1 MLSTIK
7 SFSVGY
13 NPINQS
19 NTFTSGD
26 CITGQITLELAKE
39 CEIYSLCVKLK
50 GKAEVSWVELDGKK
64 SKTYHA
70 KEKYF
75 SIKQVI
81 IEESKEPGMLRL
93 KDGQEVK
100 GGQMSFLH
108 LCDQLTLIVNTVNTN
123 VSCSWQIQQQDITEK
138 KLKLFSSGTVSM
150 DANIERTGF
159 HQGEGIKVAASI
171 NNKSSRDIKPKYLLY
186 MKISYFAKG
195 KRKLDCKK
203 ILKEVDDPIP
213 PSANQAVTRVITI
226 PPDTCV
232 SILNCTIL
240 RVEYRLKVYLDV
252 KYAVDPEIK
261 FPVVILPALQGPD
274 GEHLPAGSEAYAGSD
289 MPGGTSFLQNPPA
302 SGPFATPP
310 PYETHGILQSGF
322 EGR

>member
-39 CEIYSLCVKLK
+39 CEIYSLCVKLN

-81 IEESKEPGMLRL
+81 IEESKGRWTTNVWNNLLQNIIEPGMLRL

-108 LCDQLTLIVNTVNTN
+108 LCDQLTLIVNT
-123 VSCSWQIQQQDITEK
+123 
-138 KLKLFSSGTVSM
+138 G
-150 DANIERTGF
+150 
-159 HQGEGIKVAASI
+159 
-171 NNKSSRDIKPKYLLY
+171 
-186 MKISYFAKG
+186 
-195 KRKLDCKK
+195 
-203 ILKEVDDPIP
+203 
-213 PSANQAVTRVITI
+213 
-226 PPDTCV
+226 
-232 SILNCTIL
+232 
-240 RVEYRLKVYLDV
+240 
-252 KYAVDPEIK
+252 
-261 FPVVILPALQGPD
+261 
-274 GEHLPAGSEAYAGSD
+274 
-289 MPGGTSFLQNPPA
+289 
-302 SGPFATPP
+302 
-310 PYETHGILQSGF
+310 
-322 EGR
+322 